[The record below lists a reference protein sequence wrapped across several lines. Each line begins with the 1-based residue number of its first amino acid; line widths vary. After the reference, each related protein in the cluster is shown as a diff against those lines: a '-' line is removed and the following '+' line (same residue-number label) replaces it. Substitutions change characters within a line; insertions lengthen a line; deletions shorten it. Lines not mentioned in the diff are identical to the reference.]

1 MVRFYN
7 NLQDRGDCQTTRK
20 PYKPSHIVG
29 WVVGW
34 KVHRLWSSPAF
45 AAQNP
50 VSGQQKE
57 VDSSVATTEFHRTN
71 VEFGKHWSLSALA

>member
-1 MVRFYN
+1 MAYCG
-7 NLQDRGDCQTTRK
+7 LGCGLESPQALEQ
-20 PYKPSHIVG
+20 
-29 WVVGW
+29 
-34 KVHRLWSSPAF
+34 PAF

-50 VSGQQKE
+50 VSDQQKE